1 VGKVIRSGPA
11 KNFSLQFQK
20 QTIRAKVCTQ
30 KLILACFEYLCRE
43 NLIAPTMNNSIPISD
58 YIKKNL
64 QSCRLAVMATEC
76 DGQPHASLIA
86 ITPVSEFRQMIF
98 ATYRNTR
105 KFENLLKN
113 SRVAVLI
120 QGEDTDVSFKQTGY
134 ALTAYGNA
142 QEVDRADY
150 EEVMKTHVQRNPDLA
165 GSLKSDGLAIFL
177 IKIETY
183 QVVRGFDD
191 VSWWPVSETN
201 M

>member
-1 VGKVIRSGPA
+1 
-11 KNFSLQFQK
+11 
-20 QTIRAKVCTQ
+20 
-30 KLILACFEYLCRE
+30 
-43 NLIAPTMNNSIPISD
+43 MNNPFPISD
-58 YIKKNL
+58 YIKNVLHCCK
-64 QSCRLAVMATEC
+64 LAVLATEG

-120 QGEDTDVSFKQTGY
+120 QGEGTDVSFKQTSY
-134 ALTAYGNA
+134 ALTAYGHA

-150 EEVMKTHVQRNPDLA
+150 EDVMKTHVQRNPNLA
-165 GSLKSDGLAIFL
+165 GSLQSDGLAIFL

-191 VSWWPVSETN
+191 VSWWPVSDTN